1 MSIEKSKE
9 ELKER
14 MLNARAM
21 SDDELEKV
29 SGGGNIFEEDQQP
42 GAVGWG
48 ECINPNCPLYAKA
61 TTVIT
66 WCGEYVCQCCHEE
79 IPNNLI
85 DFHQS

>member
-29 SGGGNIFEEDQQP
+29 SGGGNMIIKKNQQP

-48 ECINPNCPLYAKA
+48 ECINPNCPFYAKA
-61 TTVIT
+61 TTVTT
-66 WCGEYVCQCCHEE
+66 WCDKYVCHCCHEE

-85 DFHQS
+85 DFQ